1 MTFPQTSVVKNED
14 LYIHTDIDL
23 YSFSTFKNK
32 TKLVFRKI
40 CYTKSWPSFNIPT
53 LAGLLRRVRQRPR
66 PVLLCLWCPC
76 ASPRDLVRMQILM
89 QEARGGPDTLHS
101 QQAAR

>member
-40 CYTKSWPSFNIPT
+40 SVTPS
-53 LAGLLRRVRQRPR
+53 LG
-66 PVLLCLWCPC
+66 
-76 ASPRDLVRMQILM
+76 
-89 QEARGGPDTLHS
+89 LHS
-101 QQAAR
+101 TSQHLLDSYEGSGSDLAQCSSACGARARRPGILLGCRF